1 MSEIIDDFEAINY
14 IRALSVDMIEN
25 SKSGHPGMA
34 LGCAPMMYVLFKYF
48 FKYNPNDTNWLRR
61 DRFILSNG
69 HGCALLYSM
78 LHLLGFAISMNDL
91 KNFRKIGSKTP
102 GHPEFNKDLGIDV
115 TTGPLGQGI
124 ANGVGMAIASKKI
137 KNKYQNVYSL
147 NDLDSTIFVMCGDGC
162 LMEGISYEAISLA
175 GHLKLDNLILLFDD
189 NGITIDGKTSL
200 TISEDQINKFKSM
213 GWDVIEVEDG
223 NMDLISIKKAILMGL
238 NCLKPVLIKIKT
250 KIGFASDKEN
260 SEKSHGSPLG
270 EDSVRELKVNLNLN
284 PDNKFFIS
292 DKVKDIF
299 KNIISEKNKFYD
311 NWVSGSILTNNN
323 KSVDKLINENWI
335 EDNLDKI
342 IGDFSDKFKNKEK
355 ISTRKLSG
363 EFINYLIK
371 NFDTDDLIFGSA
383 DLSGSNCINVG
394 DQISRSNFSGN
405 YVNFGIREHSMC
417 AISNGLSTFGYLP
430 IVGTFLVFINYCLSS
445 IRLSALSG
453 HQVIYVLTHD
463 SIGLGEDGPTHQP
476 IESLTI
482 LRSIPNLLVFRPAN
496 YIELIVSYLIAFKNK
511 NKPSCM
517 CLSRQDIDKLEL
529 TNNYGDYFKG
539 CYTVLE
545 TNPNQ
550 NKIDFILI
558 STGSELKLCLEVA
571 KLFVDKN
578 VRVVSMFCTEIYDT
592 NTETYKEELLPK
604 DILKISV
611 EAGSTLGWYKYA
623 DKCIGIDEFG
633 VSGKGSDVMEHFGF
647 TVDKIYQKIS
657 SEFV

>member
-1 MSEIIDDFEAINY
+1 MSEIIDDFEAINQ

-34 LGCAPMMYVLFKYF
+34 LGCAPMIYILFKYF
-48 FKYNPNDTNWLRR
+48 FKYNPKDTNWLRR

-78 LHLLGFAISMNDL
+78 LHLLGFGISMNDL

-124 ANGVGMAIASKKI
+124 ANGVGMAIASKKL
-137 KNKYQNVYSL
+137 KNKYQNMYSL
-147 NDLDSTIFVMCGDGC
+147 NDLDNTIFVMCGDGC

-200 TISEDQINKFKSM
+200 TISEDQTNKFKSM
-213 GWDVIEVEDG
+213 GWDVIEVEEG
-223 NMDLISIKKAILMGL
+223 NIDLISIKKAILMGL

-270 EDSVRELKVNLNLN
+270 EESVRELKVNLNLN

-311 NWVSGSILTNNN
+311 NWVSGSIITNNN
-323 KSVDKLINENWI
+323 KSVNKLINENWI
-335 EDNLDKI
+335 EDNLNKI
-342 IGDFSDKFKNKEK
+342 ICDFSDKFKNKEK

-529 TNNYGDYFKG
+529 TNNYSDYFNG

-545 TNPNQ
+545 TNSNQ

-571 KLFVDKN
+571 KLFVDRN
-578 VRVVSMFCTEIYDT
+578 VRVVSMLCTEIYDT
-592 NTETYKEELLPK
+592 NSETYKEQLLPK

-647 TVDKIYQKIS
+647 SVDKIYQKIS